1 MSARHPR
8 IKLAWKVPLV
18 VAGLMIVVAAGI
30 SKTVLDRLDLTQA
43 RHVEQLTGAY
53 LDGLSTALQP
63 ALLRRDAWEAFDALD
78 RARRLYSGVRT
89 LDVLAIL
96 PDGNVLAA
104 ADPLAHPVLS
114 TAPPE
119 AARPPRA
126 PLPLEAADGRAWI
139 HREMSDDGVKIGR
152 IAALIDVSAYLAERR
167 EAQTALIV
175 FNAALTLALA
185 GLGYFFVRKMLAPAA
200 LLSGAFAAAAAGAPK
215 PIEPARLPPP
225 EAEGGRLLREYNRMV
240 EALAE
245 RETLRKRLAEEERAA
260 LLGKLASSLAH
271 EVNNPL
277 GGMFNALA
285 MIRRHGDDTT
295 KREGAAALIE
305 RGLASIRDIVRASLV
320 QWRSGEAGRA
330 LTRTDLEDLRFLAQA
345 ETRARGL
352 LLEWS
357 CELGAEEAP
366 VSAQH
371 VRQVALNLVL
381 NACAASPRGGTVAV
395 RASTH
400 ESRLILSVADSGPG
414 LPESQRARLLDA
426 SDEAPG
432 GGLGLWTVARL
443 VRAAR
448 GTIEIDDAPT
458 GGARVRAIFPF
469 ALGENAN
476 ARSAA

>member
-1 MSARHPR
+1 MSARLPR
-8 IKLAWKVPLV
+8 VKLAWKVPLV
-18 VAGLMIVVAAGI
+18 VACLMIVVAAGI
-30 SKTVLDRLDLTQA
+30 SKTVLDRLDHTQA

-114 TAPPE
+114 AAPAE

-126 PLPLEAADGRAWI
+126 PPPLEAADGRAWI

-185 GLGYFFVRKMLAPAA
+185 GLGYVFVRRMLAPAT
-200 LLSGAFAAAAAGAPK
+200 LLSDAFAAAADGEPK
-215 PIEPARLPPP
+215 PISPVRMPAP
-225 EAEGGRLLREYNRMV
+225 ESEGGKLLRGYNRMV

-285 MIRRHGDDTT
+285 MIRRHGGDAGR
-295 KREGAAALIE
+295 RENAAALIE

-330 LTRTDLEDLRFLAQA
+330 LTRTDLDDLRFLAQA

-352 LLEWS
+352 RLDWRG
-357 CELGAEEAP
+357 ELDGDEAP

-381 NACAASPRGGTVAV
+381 NACAASPRGGTVTV
-395 RASTH
+395 RALAA
-400 ESRLILSVADSGPG
+400 ESRVILTVDDSGAG
-414 LPESQRARLLDA
+414 MPESQRARLLDA
-426 SDEAPG
+426 GEAAPG
-432 GGLGLWTVARL
+432 AGLGLWTVARL

-448 GTIEIDDAPT
+448 GAVSVEDAP
-458 GGARVRAIFPF
+458 GGGTRVRAIFPF
-469 ALGENAN
+469 AGGEDED
-476 ARSAA
+476 ARTAA

>member
-1 MSARHPR
+1 MSARGPQ
-8 IKLAWKVPLV
+8 IKLTWKVPLV
-18 VAGLMIVVAAGI
+18 VAGLMIVVAVGI
-30 SKTVLDRLDLTQA
+30 SKTVLDRLDHTQA

-89 LDVLAIL
+89 LDVLAIM

-114 TAPPE
+114 VAPAE
-119 AARPPRA
+119 AKSPPRA

-152 IAALIDVSAYLAERR
+152 IAALIDVSAYLTERR

-185 GLGYFFVRKMLAPAA
+185 GLGYFFVHKMLAPATM
-200 LLSGAFAAAAAGAPK
+200 LSGAFAAAIDGAPK
-215 PIEPARLPPP
+215 PIEPSCLPLPGT
-225 EAEGGRLLREYNRMV
+225 EGGRLLREYNRMI

-260 LLGKLASSLAH
+260 LLGKLASSVAH

-277 GGMFNALA
+277 GGLFNALA
-285 MIRRHGDDTT
+285 MIRRHGEDTER
-295 KREGAAALIE
+295 RENAATLIE
-305 RGLASIRDIVRASLV
+305 RGLVSIRNIVRASLV

-352 LLEWS
+352 NLDWRGEID
-357 CELGAEEAP
+357 AEQTP
-366 VSAQH
+366 VSAQY

-381 NACAASPRGGTVAV
+381 NACAASPPSGRVTV
-395 RASTH
+395 RAH
-400 ESRLILSVADSGPG
+400 VEGSRLVLSVADSGPG
-414 LPESQRARLLDA
+414 LPESQRARLLDP

-443 VRAAR
+443 VRAAQ
-448 GTIEIDDAPT
+448 GTVEIDEMPT

-469 ALGENAN
+469 AGGGNAN
-476 ARSAA
+476 ARTAA

>member
-1 MSARHPR
+1 MKAIAPR
-8 IKLAWKVPLV
+8 LKLAWKVPLV
-18 VAGLMIVVAAGI
+18 VAGLMVVIAAGI
-30 SKTVLDRLDLTQA
+30 SKTVLDRLDHTQA

-114 TAPPE
+114 VAPTE
-119 AARPPRA
+119 AMPPLRV

-167 EAQTALIV
+167 EAQAALIV
-175 FNAALTLALA
+175 FNAMLTLALA
-185 GLGYFFVRKMLAPAA
+185 GLGYFFVRKMLAPAT
-200 LLSGAFAAAAAGAPK
+200 LLSSAFAAAIDGAPK
-215 PIEPARLPPP
+215 SIAPSRLPPP
-225 EAEGGRLLREYNRMV
+225 ETEGGRLLREYNRMV
-240 EALAE
+240 DALAE
-245 RETLRKRLAEEERAA
+245 RETLRKRLTEEERAA

-285 MIRRHGDDTT
+285 MIRRHGDDPG

-320 QWRSGEAGRA
+320 QWRSGEVGRA
-330 LTRTDLEDLRFLAQA
+330 LTRTDLDDLRFLAQA

-352 LLEWS
+352 QLDWRGEIDG
-357 CELGAEEAP
+357 EQIP
-366 VSAQH
+366 VSAQS

-381 NACAASPRGGTVAV
+381 NACAASPPGGAVAV
-395 RASTH
+395 RAH
-400 ESRLILSVADSGPG
+400 AENLRLVLSVADSGPG
-414 LPESQRARLLDA
+414 LPESQRARLLNP

-448 GTIEIDDAPT
+448 GTVEIHDSST
-458 GGARVRAIFPF
+458 GGTCVRTIFPF
-469 ALGENAN
+469 ASGENVD
-476 ARSAA
+476 ARTAA

>member
-1 MSARHPR
+1 MSARAPR

-30 SKTVLDRLDLTQA
+30 SKTVLDRLDHTQA

-114 TAPPE
+114 AAPPE
-119 AARPPRA
+119 TARPPRP
-126 PLPLEAADGRAWI
+126 PLPLEAVDGRAWI

-167 EAQTALIV
+167 EAQTALIA
-175 FNAALTLALA
+175 FNAVLTLALA
-185 GLGYFFVRKMLAPAA
+185 GLGYFFVRKMLAPAT
-200 LLSGAFAAAAAGAPK
+200 LLSGAFAAAIDGAPK
-215 PIEPARLPPP
+215 PIETSRLPPP
-225 EAEGGRLLREYNRMV
+225 ETEGGKLLREYNRMV

-285 MIRRHGDDTT
+285 MIRRHGDDPG

-352 LLEWS
+352 DLDWRG
-357 CELGAEEAP
+357 ELDGEEAP

-381 NACAASPRGGTVAV
+381 NACAASPPGGRVTV
-395 RASTH
+395 RAH
-400 ESRLILSVADSGPG
+400 AADSRLILSVADSGPG
-414 LPESQRARLLDA
+414 LPESQRARLFDPG
-426 SDEAPG
+426 DEAPG

-448 GTIEIDDAPT
+448 GTVEIDDAHT
-458 GGARVRAIFPF
+458 GGACVRAIFPF
-469 ALGENAN
+469 ADGEKAD